1 MPARLF
7 LRLSL
12 ACLVY
17 MTLVLDATAG
27 PRIWVALSDQGGPYE
42 EAAAAVRA
50 GMDGSADLR
59 SEPWQY
65 LWERKGEKP
74 DLIVTVGVAAMDG
87 TLERLAARDAGWS
100 QVPVLA
106 ILVPQA
112 VFEARRAH
120 PAASGRPF
128 GAVVLDQPLGRQ
140 LALIKRALPDRVRVG
155 VVPGAQTR
163 PLLSQLEREARSRG
177 LQLVKGPEVRAPED
191 IYPSLREVLVE
202 ADVVLALPDPAIYNA
217 NTLQN
222 ILLATYRARVPL
234 VAFSSAYVKAG
245 ALLALYSTPAQV
257 ARTAVEVLR
266 QWQAGQ
272 GLATLQRPR
281 EFTAAVNPRVA
292 TSLQFL
298 IDDEAALVAD
308 LRRLE
313 GGR

>member
-1 MPARLF
+1 MIARL
-7 LRLSL
+7 LRCFVFCLSL
-12 ACLVY
+12 VAGAQAV
-17 MTLVLDATAG
+17 AG
-27 PRIWVALSDQGGPYE
+27 PRIWVALSEQGGPYE
-42 EAAAAVRA
+42 EAAHALRA
-50 GMDGSADLR
+50 GMDGSAELR

-74 DLIVTVGVAAMDG
+74 DLILTVGVAALDG
-87 TLERLAARDAGWS
+87 TLERLAARDADWS

-120 PAASGRPF
+120 PAAGGRAF

-140 LALIKRALPDRVRVG
+140 LALIKRALPDRARVG

-163 PLLSQLEREARSRG
+163 SLLPQLEREARGRG
-177 LQLVKGPEVRAPED
+177 LQLAKGPEVRAPED

-257 ARTAVEVLR
+257 ARTAVDVLR
-266 QWQAGQ
+266 QWQTGQ
-272 GLATLQRPR
+272 GLAPLHRPR
-281 EFTAAVNPRVA
+281 EFTATVNPRVA
-292 TSLQFL
+292 ASLQIR

>member
-1 MPARLF
+1 MIARLF
-7 LRLSL
+7 RCFVFCLSL
-12 ACLVY
+12 VA
-17 MTLVLDATAG
+17 AAQAAAG

>member
-1 MPARLF
+1 MIAHL
-7 LRLSL
+7 LRCFVFCLSL
-12 ACLVY
+12 VA
-17 MTLVLDATAG
+17 AAQAAAG
-27 PRIWVALSDQGGPYE
+27 PRIWVALSEQGGPYE
-42 EAAAAVRA
+42 EVANALRA

-74 DLIVTVGVAAMDG
+74 DLIVTVGVAALDG

-100 QVPVLA
+100 QVPLLA

-120 PAASGRPF
+120 PAASVRPF
-128 GAVVLDQPLGRQ
+128 GAIVLDQPLGRQ

-155 VVPGAQTR
+155 VVHGAQTR
-163 PLLSQLEREARSRG
+163 SLLSQLEREARSRG
-177 LQLVKGPEVRAPED
+177 MKLVKGPEVRAPED

-234 VAFSSAYVKAG
+234 AAFSSAYVKAG
-245 ALLALYSTPAQV
+245 ALLALYSTPVQV

-272 GLATLQRPR
+272 GLATLQRPG
-281 EFTAAVNPRVA
+281 EFTVAVNPRVA
-292 TSLQFL
+292 ESLHFR
-298 IDDEAALVAD
+298 IDDAADLMAD
-308 LRRLE
+308 LRRQE

>member
-1 MPARLF
+1 
-7 LRLSL
+7 
-12 ACLVY
+12 
-17 MTLVLDATAG
+17 
-27 PRIWVALSDQGGPYE
+27 
-42 EAAAAVRA
+42 
-50 GMDGSADLR
+50 MDGSADLR

>member
-27 PRIWVALSDQGGPYE
+27 PRIWVALSEQGGPYE
-42 EAAAAVRA
+42 EVANALRV

>member
-7 LRLSL
+7 LRLAL

-17 MTLVLDATAG
+17 MTLVLDAAAAT
-27 PRIWVALSDQGGPYE
+27 RIWMALSEQGGPYE

-50 GMDGSADLR
+50 GMEGSAELR

-74 DLIVTVGVAAMDG
+74 DLIVTVGVAALDG

-120 PAASGRPF
+120 PAASGRSF

-163 PLLSQLEREARSRG
+163 ALLPQLEREARSRG

-191 IYPSLREVLVE
+191 IYPALREVLVE

-257 ARTAVEVLR
+257 ARTAVDVLR

-292 TSLQFL
+292 ESLHFR
-298 IDDEAALVAD
+298 IDDEAVLIAE

>member
-1 MPARLF
+1 MTARLF
-7 LRLSL
+7 LRLALS
-12 ACLVY
+12 CLVY
-17 MTLVLDATAG
+17 MTSVLDAAAAT
-27 PRIWVALSDQGGPYE
+27 RIWVALSEQGGPYE
-42 EAAAAVRA
+42 ETAAAVRA
-50 GMDGSADLR
+50 GMDGSVELR

-74 DLIVTVGVAAMDG
+74 DIIVTVGVAALDG

-112 VFEARRAH
+112 VFEVRQTH
-120 PAASGRPF
+120 PAAGKRSL

-140 LALIKRALPDRVRVG
+140 LALIKRALPERVRVG

-163 PLLSQLEREARSRG
+163 ALLPQLEREARSRG

-222 ILLATYRARVPL
+222 ILLSTYRARVPL

-257 ARTAVEVLR
+257 ARTAVDVLR

-272 GLATLQRPR
+272 SLAALQRPR
-281 EFTAAVNPRVA
+281 EFTAAINPRVA
-292 TSLQFL
+292 ESLQFR
-298 IDDEAALVAD
+298 IDDAADLVAD

>member
-1 MPARLF
+1 MIARL
-7 LRLSL
+7 LRCFVFCLSL
-12 ACLVY
+12 VA
-17 MTLVLDATAG
+17 AAQAAAG

>member
-1 MPARLF
+1 MIAHLF
-7 LRLSL
+7 RCFVFCLSL
-12 ACLVY
+12 VAAAPAV
-17 MTLVLDATAG
+17 AG
-27 PRIWVALSDQGGPYE
+27 PRIWVALSEQGGPYE
-42 EAAAAVRA
+42 EVANALRA
-50 GMDGSADLR
+50 GMDGSVELR

-74 DLIVTVGVAAMDG
+74 DIIVTVGVAALDG

-120 PAASGRPF
+120 PAASGRDF

-163 PLLSQLEREARSRG
+163 ALLSQLEREARSRG
-177 LQLVKGPEVRAPED
+177 LQLVKGPEVRAAED

-202 ADVVLALPDPAIYNA
+202 ADVVLALPDPVIYNV

-222 ILLATYRARVPL
+222 ILLASYRARIPL

-257 ARTAVEVLR
+257 ARTAVDVLR

-292 TSLQFL
+292 ESLHFR
-298 IDDEAALVAD
+298 IDDAADLMAD

>member
-1 MPARLF
+1 MIARLF
-7 LRLSL
+7 RCFVFCLSL
-12 ACLVY
+12 VA
-17 MTLVLDATAG
+17 AAQAAAG
-27 PRIWVALSDQGGPYE
+27 PRIWVALSEQGGLYE
-42 EAAAAVRA
+42 EVANALRA

-59 SEPWQY
+59 GESWQY

-74 DLIVTVGVAAMDG
+74 DLIVTVGVAALDG

-100 QVPVLA
+100 QVPILA

-120 PAASGRPF
+120 PAASWRPF

-163 PLLSQLEREARSRG
+163 RLLPQLEREARSRG

-191 IYPSLREVLVE
+191 IYPSLREVLVA

-257 ARTAVEVLR
+257 AGTAVEVLR

-281 EFTAAVNPRVA
+281 EFTVAVNPRVA

>member
-1 MPARLF
+1 MIARLF
-7 LRLSL
+7 RCFVFCLSL
-12 ACLVY
+12 V
-17 MTLVLDATAG
+17 ATAQVQAG
-27 PRIWVALSDQGGPYE
+27 PRIWVALSDQGGAYE

-50 GMDGSADLR
+50 GMDGSAELR

-74 DLIVTVGVAAMDG
+74 DLIVTVGVAALDG

-120 PAASGRPF
+120 PAASGRDF

-163 PLLSQLEREARSRG
+163 ALLSQLEREARSRG

-281 EFTAAVNPRVA
+281 EFAAAVNPRVA
-292 TSLQFL
+292 ASLQFR

>member
-1 MPARLF
+1 MIARLF
-7 LRLSL
+7 RCFVFCLSL
-12 ACLVY
+12 VAAAQ
-17 MTLVLDATAG
+17 ATAG
-27 PRIWVALSDQGGPYE
+27 PRIWVALSEQGGPYE
-42 EAAAAVRA
+42 EVANALRV